1 MLTSPKTGQTY
12 AGMLSSLWT
21 QGAEGANYGAGTPN
35 VYTWPANQTGTDAD
49 LWVPVDDLT
58 HEIPAG
64 SGFLMYVY
72 NDDEYG
78 THQEEPFPKTISLA
92 PPFYSGEITPPMNTE
107 PGGWRRFG
115 NPYSRPVP
123 FTELGFSCIG
133 NAPFVF
139 DLNAIVLCQES
150 PGRQGG

>member
-58 HEIPAG
+58 HEIQAG
-64 SGFLMYVY
+64 SGLLMYVY
-72 NDDEYG
+72 NDDENG
-78 THQEEPFPKTISLA
+78 THQVDPLSKTISPIPTL
-92 PPFYSGEITPPMNTE
+92 YTVE
-107 PGGWRRFG
+107 
-115 NPYSRPVP
+115 
-123 FTELGFSCIG
+123 
-133 NAPFVF
+133 
-139 DLNAIVLCQES
+139 
-150 PGRQGG
+150 